1 MKPLVRFTIG
11 PVKRAG
17 FSCLNKGIEKFR
29 SLYESE
35 IVVLHNGLTPSQV
48 SFLEKMDVQVLR
60 QEEFLYKI
68 PPKGVAWKLYPPR
81 LTMDRHEIFIDN
93 DIIIRE
99 KIDEIEFFLEKNDH
113 VLLLE
118 DEQRAYGNFDRFIK
132 KDILINSGIFGLCPF
147 FDLKSYMDF
156 YIKEWNE
163 NSGHENES
171 SVTFDEQGLIALSL
185 LSHKKYFLI
194 KNKTITK
201 CDINYKKSKGMHFIK
216 LNRKRLHSPFAEYIN
231 ETTKLFL

>member
-1 MKPLVRFTIG
+1 
-11 PVKRAG
+11 
-17 FSCLNKGIEKFR
+17 
-29 SLYESE
+29 
-35 IVVLHNGLTPSQV
+35 
-48 SFLEKMDVQVLR
+48 MDVLTLLQN
-60 QEEFLYKI
+60 ENSYKI

-81 LTMDRHEIFIDN
+81 LAMNRHEIFIDN

-99 KIDEIEFFLEKNDH
+99 KIEEIDLFLEKNDH

-132 KDILINSGIFGLCPF
+132 KNKLINSGIFGLCPF
-147 FDLKSYMDF
+147 FDLKAYMDF
-156 YIKEWNE
+156 YTNTWNE
-163 NSGHENES
+163 NAGYENES

-194 KNKTITK
+194 KNTTVTK
-201 CDINYKKSKGMHFIK
+201 CDVNYKKSKGMHFIK